1 MAALTDEQRSWSG
14 DRGDEFARLIVS
26 CQRDVA
32 LAGRAH
38 ASRLDEAIRE
48 RGLPSGFDIPEAVA
62 SLVAWRISLLPL
74 ENTLRRHVYYEPAI
88 QRSDIVS
95 EYLDWSDRRLTMP
108 DEDRERLHQL
118 VGLMIFSLLGNAKAG
133 GGMSGLWRLAA
144 EGLSA
149 FTDELVGVMQRVL
162 PRAAQAG
169 ADAFLAQFAPD
180 ATFDLVDTG
189 ADAALREFAL
199 SFSQRTAAGSEE
211 QIRKRLLRSVNE
223 GHTPAQA
230 ADAVMEERAS
240 LWRYEAERIAR
251 TETVRAHSMGQL
263 DTMADLGY
271 KTWIWI
277 THKDERTCTICGPR
291 NGVVYKIGA
300 PPPPAHPNCRCGV
313 GAPAEATE
321 SILDLILVGS

>member
-1 MAALTDEQRSWSG
+1 MAALTDEQRSWAG
-14 DRGDEFARLIVS
+14 ERGDDFARLIVA
-26 CQRDVA
+26 CQRDIT

-38 ASRLDEAIRE
+38 AFRLDEAIRD
-48 RGLPSGFDIPEAVA
+48 GVPTSIDIPEAVA
-62 SLVAWRISLLPL
+62 DLVAWRIQQLRL

-88 QRSDIVS
+88 QRSDVVS
-95 EYLDWSDRRLTMP
+95 EYLDWSDRHLSMS

-118 VGLMIFSLLGNAKAG
+118 VGLLVFSLLGNEKVG
-133 GGMSGLWRLAA
+133 GGLSGLWRLAA
-144 EGLSA
+144 EGIA
-149 FTDELVGVMQRVL
+149 GFTDTLVGVMQRVL

-169 ADAFLAQFAPD
+169 ADGFLEQFAPD
-180 ATFDLVDTG
+180 VTFDLVDTG
-189 ADAALREFAL
+189 ADAALREYAL
-199 SFSQRTAAGSEE
+199 SFSKRTAAGSEE

-223 GHTPAQA
+223 GHTPAET

-263 DTMADLGY
+263 DAMADLGY

-277 THKDERTCTICGPR
+277 THRDERTCLICGPR
-291 NGVVYKIGA
+291 NGIEFKIGD
-300 PPPPAHPNCRCGV
+300 PPPPAHPNCRCSP

-321 SILDLILVGS
+321 SILDLILVGA